1 MRLFS
6 HRLLLAALASCGLFF
21 GTANPILHVPFAILL
36 YPLALCALSRGK
48 SPFRA
53 GWMAGIP
60 GAACALYWV
69 ACAAHHYGDFPWLL
83 AAPCSILLGMYVS
96 LWGGLFSWLASR
108 FSSLPLWRRALA
120 CGALWTILEWTRGWF
135 GTGFPWLT
143 LSSGLAAWPVL
154 CQPLCLAG
162 AYGYSGYL
170 AAAAVFAEESMHL
183 FLHEKHGATALA
195 IGVSLCIATALFGT
209 GRLKWQNFAGEPLTV
224 ALIQGNVRQDVKWT
238 PEHQSASLEKYM
250 RLSRKA
256 IRECHAAKKSPDLLL
271 WPETAM
277 PFYYPASPHLQELRD
292 FSISLGM
299 PLITGIPALK
309 YSPDGSRML
318 LNRACLFDG
327 QQGEIF
333 YDKEHLVPFG
343 EYVPPFLDLPLF
355 QPLLQGLGGF
365 STGEN
370 HSLFALHPAGRKEIP
385 AGMLICYEAVFPEL
399 ARARVADGAQLLFN
413 ISNDAWYDRTSAAM
427 QHAQLSLMRAV
438 EQGRWIARA
447 TNTGITAMLDPFGRM
462 HALGTAEND
471 HALFTE
477 NHMIGT
483 ALALRGHTPYFY
495 LHPWLPW
502 LAFLLLCGASLPA
515 WRKKYQHD

>member
-1 MRLFS
+1 
-6 HRLLLAALASCGLFF
+6 
-21 GTANPILHVPFAILL
+21 
-36 YPLALCALSRGK
+36 
-48 SPFRA
+48 
-53 GWMAGIP
+53 
-60 GAACALYWV
+60 
-69 ACAAHHYGDFPWLL
+69 
-83 AAPCSILLGMYVS
+83 
-96 LWGGLFSWLASR
+96 
-108 FSSLPLWRRALA
+108 
-120 CGALWTILEWTRGWF
+120 
-135 GTGFPWLT
+135 
-143 LSSGLAAWPVL
+143 
-154 CQPLCLAG
+154 
-162 AYGYSGYL
+162 
-170 AAAAVFAEESMHL
+170 
-183 FLHEKHGATALA
+183 
-195 IGVSLCIATALFGT
+195 
-209 GRLKWQNFAGEPLTV
+209 
-224 ALIQGNVRQDVKWT
+224 
-238 PEHQSASLEKYM
+238 
-250 RLSRKA
+250 
-256 IRECHAAKKSPDLLL
+256 
-271 WPETAM
+271 
-277 PFYYPASPHLQELRD
+277 
-292 FSISLGM
+292 
-299 PLITGIPALK
+299 
-309 YSPDGSRML
+309 
-318 LNRACLFDG
+318 
-327 QQGEIF
+327 
-333 YDKEHLVPFG
+333 VPFG

-515 WRKKYQHD
+515 WRKKYQLD